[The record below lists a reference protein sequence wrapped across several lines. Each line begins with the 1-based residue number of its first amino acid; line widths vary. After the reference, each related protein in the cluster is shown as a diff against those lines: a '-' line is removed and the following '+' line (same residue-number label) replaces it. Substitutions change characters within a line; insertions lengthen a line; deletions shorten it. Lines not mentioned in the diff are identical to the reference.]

1 MTAYQDFFRQQLAV
15 WPLARQNY
23 ESQRLARYRD
33 LWFGDSCRIRLICLP
48 ARIGSSS
55 AKITAKGE
63 VDRPC
68 FLCAHR
74 LPPEQQALPLPGTKD
89 FRLLVNP
96 FPVFPQH
103 YTIPSVAHRPQAL
116 LSDLELMFSLAG
128 EMSDLV
134 LFYNGGRCGASAPD
148 HQHFQAGSKGLMP
161 LQCDYPAW
169 KAQGARPLR
178 QTGACQVYVL
188 ENLLRTGW
196 LIESHDATAACRQ
209 IRTLVQL
216 FGEQVRD
223 EAPESR
229 INLLVWFEPADK
241 RFVALLFPRLQHRPA
256 CFYAEGP
263 QQRVTS
269 PASVEMSGYY
279 IFPRSS
285 DYEQITPEEL
295 IQIYADVCLP
305 EKDIEAISARLP
317 MSLP

>member
-1 MTAYQDFFRQQLAV
+1 MTAHQEFFRQQLAV

-33 LWFGDSCRIRLICLP
+33 LWFGDACRIRLICLP

-74 LPPEQQALPLPGTKD
+74 LPPEQQALPLPGTDD

-116 LSDLELMFSLAG
+116 LSDLELMFSLAV
-128 EMSDLV
+128 EMDDLV

-169 KAQGARPLR
+169 KEKGARLLM
-178 QTGACQVYVL
+178 QTDSCWIYQLAGM
-188 ENLLRTGW
+188 LRTGW
-196 LIESHDATAACRQ
+196 LIESDTAAAACRK
-209 IRTLVQL
+209 IRCLVQL
-216 FGEQVRD
+216 FGQQVTD

-229 INLLVWFEPADK
+229 INLLVWFEPSDK

-256 CFYAEGP
+256 CFYAQGE
-263 QQRVTS
+263 QQRITS

-285 DYEQITPEEL
+285 DYEQVTPQEL
-295 IQIYADVCLP
+295 IRIYADVCLP
-305 EKDIEAISARLP
+305 QKDIDAISGRLP
-317 MSLP
+317 QCQP

>member
-1 MTAYQDFFRQQLAV
+1 MTAYQDFFQQQLAV

-33 LWFGDSCRIRLICLP
+33 LWFGEWCRIRLICLP

-68 FLCAHR
+68 FLCNHR
-74 LPPEQQALPLPGTKD
+74 LPPEQQALPLPGTND

-103 YTIPSVAHRPQAL
+103 YTIPSVTHRPQAL

-161 LQCDYPAW
+161 LQCDYPGW
-169 KAQGARPLR
+169 KEKGVKLLG
-178 QTGACQVYVL
+178 QTATCRIYEL
-188 ENLLRTGW
+188 TDMLRTGW
-196 LIESHDATAACRQ
+196 LIESDTAVAACRQ

-216 FGEQVRD
+216 FGEQIRD
-223 EAPESR
+223 EDPESR
-229 INLLVWFEPADK
+229 VNLLVWYESTDK

-256 CFYAEGP
+256 CFYVEGSR
-263 QQRVTS
+263 QRITS

-279 IFPRSS
+279 IFPRCS

-305 EKDIEAISARLP
+305 KKNIEAISARLSQ
-317 MSLP
+317 SLP